1 MPLRF
6 EEIRPLRAVTGLRP
20 LKTARALPR
29 VLLYAGKRFGKDS
42 CARSAAALS
51 YSSLLAL
58 VPLLTIALTV
68 LSAFPAFSQA
78 RVELQELV
86 FKNFLPD
93 AGIEISDQVTSFV
106 ENATQTTGIGVVALA
121 ATALLLLSTITSA
134 FNAIW
139 RVADQRSLFLKL
151 LVYWALLTLGPMLIG
166 ASLTLSSYGF
176 AMVEWSGIDGYTRSF
191 FDVTQFLPAVLSAGA
206 FTLLYIVV
214 PNRPVRFRH
223 AFGGA
228 IVAAFLFEVL
238 KKGFALY
245 LAHFPSYQ
253 ALYGAL
259 AAVPIFL
266 VWMYLSW
273 AVILFGA
280 EIAASLPEWRA
291 SLRRG
296 EASGAPGARLA
307 LGLSILSRLNR
318 AAQEGRKLRELSLM
332 AGLPA
337 GFDELGDV
345 LHGLRRD
352 GFVSRTSGAN
362 WVLSRDLTRA
372 KLRDLMV
379 SLDLTLDPGEGWPEN
394 VREVIAALSACGDE
408 LTDKPLAELLAVAPM
423 ADVEALAQVQFR

>member
-1 MPLRF
+1 MSERF
-6 EEIRPLRAVTGLRP
+6 DFIRPLRAVTSLRP
-20 LKTARALPR
+20 VKD
-29 VLLYAGKRFGKDS
+29 LLDLLHILHYAAKRFGKDS

-58 VPLLTIALTV
+58 VPLMTIALTI
-68 LSAFPAFSQA
+68 LSAFPAFSEA
-78 RVELQELV
+78 RVQLQSWV
-86 FKNFLPD
+86 FRNFLPD
-93 AGIEISDQVTSFV
+93 AGIEISDQLTSFV
-106 ENATQTTGIGVVALA
+106 DNATQTTGIGVLALA
-121 ATALLLLSTITSA
+121 VTALLLLSTINSA

-151 LVYWALLTLGPMLIG
+151 LVYWALLTLGPLLIG
-166 ASLTLSSYGF
+166 ASLSLSSYGF

-191 FDVTQFLPAVLSAGA
+191 FNVTQFLPAVLSTIA
-206 FTLLYIVV
+206 FTLLYLVV
-214 PNRPVRFRH
+214 PNRPVRVRH
-223 AFGGA
+223 AVVGA
-228 IVAAFLFEVL
+228 VVAAFCFEFL

-245 LAHFPSYQ
+245 LTHFPSYQ

-296 EASGAPGARLA
+296 SDCGAPGARLA
-307 LGLSILSRLNR
+307 LGLAILSRLQK
-318 AAQEGRKLRELSLM
+318 AAQDGRKVRELSLV
-332 AGLPA
+332 AGMPA

-345 LHGLRRD
+345 LSGLRRD
-352 GFVSRTSGAN
+352 GFVSRTSGAK
-362 WVLSRDLTRA
+362 WVLSRDLTCA
-372 KLRDLMV
+372 KLKDLMV

-394 VREVIAALSACGDE
+394 VGDVIAALSRRGE
-408 LTDKPLAELLAVAPM
+408 QVTERPLAELLAITPVAEPPLSFGRP
-423 ADVEALAQVQFR
+423 A

>member
-1 MPLRF
+1 MSARF
-6 EEIRPLRAVTGLRP
+6 DPTSSLKAVTKLRP
-20 LKTARALPR
+20 VKTARELPR
-29 VLLYAGKRFGKDS
+29 VLFYAGKRFTKDS

-68 LSAFPAFSQA
+68 LSAFPAFSDA
-78 RVELQELV
+78 RIELQTLV
-86 FKNFLPD
+86 FENFLPD
-93 AGIEISDQVTSFV
+93 AGVEISDQLTSFV
-106 ENATQTTGIGVVALA
+106 DNATQTTGIGVIALA
-121 ATALLLLSTITSA
+121 VTALLLLSTINSA

-151 LVYWALLTLGPMLIG
+151 LVYWALLTLGPLLIG

-176 AMVEWSGIDGYTRSF
+176 AMVAWSGIDGYTRTF
-191 FDVTQFLPAVLSAGA
+191 FDVTRFLPAVLSTGA

-214 PNRPVRFRH
+214 PNRPVRFQH
-223 AFGGA
+223 ALGGA
-228 IVAAFLFEVL
+228 VVAAFLFEVL

-245 LAHFPSYQ
+245 LTHFPSYQ

-296 EASGAPGARLA
+296 EGSGALGARLA
-307 LGLSILSRLNR
+307 LGLSILARLHK
-318 AAQEGRKLRELSLM
+318 AAQDGRKVREVSLM

-362 WVLSRDLTRA
+362 WVLSRDLTCAR
-372 KLRDLMV
+372 LQDLMV

-394 VREVIAALSACGDE
+394 VGAVIAALSSCGDKVLE
-408 LTDKPLAELLAVAPM
+408 RPLSELLAVEPM
-423 ADVEALAQVQFR
+423 AEVEALAFGRPA